1 MRKLL
6 ILIFAL
12 SCFSGFSPILAENST
27 TIIEKPIYKE
37 KMVVVTNT
45 VFINEVLQG
54 NKEIAKRCMAK
65 NEAIFGSCLVL
76 LGFFIVAI
84 LIFFTE
90 RAIKRNNDRYLSS
103 DEGGQ
108 NISPQN
114 TKITIESLYKL

>member
-1 MRKLL
+1 MRKLF

-12 SCFSGFSPILAENST
+12 SCFSGFNPILAENST

-37 KMVVVTNT
+37 RLVVVTNA

-54 NKEIAKRCMAK
+54 NKKIAKSRMEK
-65 NEAIFGSCLVL
+65 NEAIIGSCLVL
-76 LGFFIVAI
+76 LGFFIIAI

-90 RAIKRNNDRYLSS
+90 RTIKRNNDRYLSS

-108 NISPQN
+108 NISLQN